1 MSKLFLHGGMCS
13 FILHCT
19 IYKKHRKD
27 YLNLDIAYGL
37 LFYYTLVAFTMVFI
51 GDTMARKSNG
61 QATNLVLRQALSLIW
76 VILMLVLTNAVY
88 FENTLSKMAFLARK
102 LNLEQLKRIYFQRQ
116 RVTEEQ
122 KYAEKFIH
130 FYQIGDTMF
139 TFEGKN
145 RKMRLKAAKYAV
157 QRDSQ
162 DEKESD
168 SGGMCTICYSK
179 EADTVL
185 MPCCHGGVCAGC
197 ALALKVDNEIGKRKC
212 LYCRKVSLF
221 FEIFFH
227 WPQELNGAFEY
238 VRLGQFTFMFKRKL
252 RFGYS

>member
-1 MSKLFLHGGMCS
+1 MCS

-102 LNLEQLKRIYFQRQ
+102 LNLE
-116 RVTEEQ
+116 
-122 KYAEKFIH
+122 
-130 FYQIGDTMF
+130 
-139 TFEGKN
+139 
-145 RKMRLKAAKYAV
+145 
-157 QRDSQ
+157 
-162 DEKESD
+162 
-168 SGGMCTICYSK
+168 
-179 EADTVL
+179 
-185 MPCCHGGVCAGC
+185 
-197 ALALKVDNEIGKRKC
+197 
-212 LYCRKVSLF
+212 
-221 FEIFFH
+221 
-227 WPQELNGAFEY
+227 
-238 VRLGQFTFMFKRKL
+238 
-252 RFGYS
+252 